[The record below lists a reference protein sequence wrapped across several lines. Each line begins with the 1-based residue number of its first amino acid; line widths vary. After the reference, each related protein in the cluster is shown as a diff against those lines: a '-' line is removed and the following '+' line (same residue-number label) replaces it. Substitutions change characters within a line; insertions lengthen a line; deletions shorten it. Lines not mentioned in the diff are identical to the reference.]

1 MPGTR
6 ITARRIVWTS
16 HRAGFRHQRLFE
28 PDHHV
33 VGNGLDPAEQ
43 QVAEHGML
51 AVLFHRITFFQFIDA
66 ILDVGALVVRAKRHE
81 RLEIGI
87 GDNGLEGIG
96 RESHRQLAIGCTLG
110 FVGFPVDDTAPGFLP
125 VGKENRDVGGA
136 QRSSSSAN
144 VMRSSFSFSVSQKA
158 GCAADKRWPS

>member
-16 HRAGFRHQRLFE
+16 HRQGFRHQRLFE

-51 AVLFHRITFFQFIDA
+51 AVLFHRITSFNSSMRFSMLARLLYERSD
-66 ILDVGALVVRAKRHE
+66 E

-87 GDNGLEGIG
+87 GDNGL
-96 RESHRQLAIGCTLG
+96 
-110 FVGFPVDDTAPGFLP
+110 
-125 VGKENRDVGGA
+125 KE
-136 QRSSSSAN
+136 
-144 VMRSSFSFSVSQKA
+144 
-158 GCAADKRWPS
+158 